1 MTASSNKRAAAY
13 RKRALTRPSGGN
25 VSKTYPKHT
34 VATVQRRGRKRKL
47 WPGKFRVVLLVTRV
61 SGLRE
66 TADETV

>member
-1 MTASSNKRAAAY
+1 MAASSNKRAAAY
-13 RKRALTRPSGGN
+13 RKRALTRPPGGN
-25 VSKTYPKHT
+25 VSKTYPKH
-34 VATVQRRGRKRKL
+34 TVQRRGRKRKL